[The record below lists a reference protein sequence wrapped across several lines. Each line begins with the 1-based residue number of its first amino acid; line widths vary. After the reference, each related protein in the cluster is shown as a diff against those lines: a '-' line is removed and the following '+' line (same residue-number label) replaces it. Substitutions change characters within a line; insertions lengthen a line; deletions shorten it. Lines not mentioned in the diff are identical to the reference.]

1 METKYSTQEIEEI
14 VNSSTTKLPTIKIIA
29 KQLNIK
35 VSQKKQALIDKIL
48 EVISSSQYIFETELE
63 NIKTSMSDI
72 DKDNIRVLVV
82 EESLYDVVKPG
93 YSHKFVFC
101 DNQHSDIYYNEYQSI
116 KKEDIEIIKEL
127 TEKHGYTY
135 RERSDRS
142 KDVVEHLR
150 DASLVKQVIGI
161 GKVCVKG
168 NPCIHSL
175 KFLGIDDQIIRAR
188 YVDYSIIRKSLL
200 NQMTVDELD
209 DHFKDEF

>member
-1 METKYSTQEIEEI
+1 MEHKYSTQEIEDVI
-14 VNSSTTKLPTIKIIA
+14 NSSTAKLPAIKLIA

-35 VSQKKQALIDKIL
+35 VSQKKQTLIDNIL
-48 EVISSSQYIFETELE
+48 NEISSPKYIFERELE
-63 NIKTSMSDI
+63 NIKISMSDI
-72 DKDNIRVLVV
+72 HKDNIRVLVV
-82 EESLYDVVKPG
+82 EESLYDVIKPG

-101 DNQHSDIYYNEYQSI
+101 DNQHSDTYYNEYQSI
-116 KKEDIEIIKEL
+116 KETDLPIIKSL
-127 TEKHGYTY
+127 TEKYGYTY

-150 DASLVKQVIGI
+150 NASLVKQVIGI

-188 YVDYSIIRKSLL
+188 YVDYKIIREALL
-200 NQMTVDELD
+200 NQMTEDELD
-209 DHFKDEF
+209 DHFKQE